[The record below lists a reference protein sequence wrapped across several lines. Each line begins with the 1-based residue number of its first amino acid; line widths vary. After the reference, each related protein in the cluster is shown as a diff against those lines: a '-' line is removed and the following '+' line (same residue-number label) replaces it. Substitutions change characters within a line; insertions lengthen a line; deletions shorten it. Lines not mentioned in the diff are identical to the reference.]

1 MRSNSWAVEL
11 NDSILGLQSLTSMQL
26 QQQTECHITCV
37 SRVSTISEAVEEYLE
52 PRAEKTNAIVS
63 LRGEPLEALNEG
75 GRTR

>member
-1 MRSNSWAVEL
+1 
-11 NDSILGLQSLTSMQL
+11 MQL